1 VKLSADDCGIGTR
14 VAWVTVVFRYAARSH
29 EGLGRGRELNE
40 DSGYASPRLLAVADG
55 MGGHAHGEL
64 ASAIT
69 TAAIQEIDGVYAGR
83 NADPLGSL
91 IAAVRT
97 ANARIGAWVRS
108 NPQSEGMGTTLT
120 AVLLYGAKSLAL
132 IHVGDSRA
140 YLLRHG
146 ALRRL
151 TRDHTVAEM
160 LIDERRVSREEAE
173 RHPQGGML
181 TRALQGMEGPRARP
195 DLYTELVEPGD
206 RILICSDGLMDAP
219 VPETQIG
226 ETLEQHSD
234 PDRAAAALVDLVL
247 RAGAPDNVT
256 CVVADITNS
265 TSKRKRSVAP
275 IAVGSVA
282 DPRLAGVLAPPQPG
296 QVPGQAPG
304 QAPGHVQG
312 QPAPS
317 QPATQQVQQQS
328 PQHAPPQAPTQAPPP
343 LGSPNGR
350 SQHSGGWQ
358 GAPT

>member
-1 VKLSADDCGIGTR
+1 VKLSTDDRGIGTR

-69 TAAIQEIDGVYAGR
+69 TAAIQEIDGVYVGR

-91 IAAVRT
+91 VAAVRT

-160 LIDERRVSREEAE
+160 LVDERRVSREEAE

-206 RILICSDGLMDAP
+206 RILVCSDGLMDAP
-219 VPETQIG
+219 VAETQIG
-226 ETLEQHSD
+226 ETLEQNSD
-234 PDRAAAALVDLVL
+234 PDRAAAVLVDLAL

-275 IAVGSVA
+275 IACGSVA

-296 QVPGQAPG
+296 QVPGPPPQPPMG
-304 QAPGHVQG
+304 PPG
-312 QPAPS
+312 QPAP
-317 QPATQQVQQQS
+317 PLPVHQQA
-328 PQHAPPQAPTQAPPP
+328 PHHAPPQAPVQAPPP
-343 LGSPNGR
+343 TGSPNGHP
-350 SQHSGGWQ
+350 QHPGGWQ

>member
-1 VKLSADDCGIGTR
+1 M
-14 VAWVTVVFRYAARSH
+14 TVVFRYAARSH

-91 IAAVRT
+91 VSGVRT
-97 ANARIGAWVRS
+97 ANARLGAWVRS

-160 LIDERRVSREEAE
+160 LIDERRASREDAE
-173 RHPQGGML
+173 RHPQGSML

-206 RILICSDGLMDAP
+206 RVLLCSDGLMDAP

-234 PDRAAAALVDLVL
+234 PDRAAAALVDLAL

-256 CVVADITNS
+256 CIVADITNS
-265 TSKRKRSVAP
+265 TSKRKRSVTP
-275 IAVGSVA
+275 IVVGSVA
-282 DPRLAGVLAPPQPG
+282 DPRLAGVLTPPQPG
-296 QVPGQAPG
+296 QAPG
-304 QAPGHVQG
+304 PPPMG
-312 QPAPS
+312 PPS
-317 QPATQQVQQQS
+317 QPAPQQVQQQGQAQQAQPAQQQA
-328 PQHAPPQAPTQAPPP
+328 PQQAPTQAPPP